1 MFKILTHSRAAKLKL
16 TARTCQ
22 SISLRQKSG
31 KGNNV
36 LNSHPT
42 PTPTQ
47 PHMSAFSKAPP
58 PLRVLLLCAFPS
70 SGRSWHCRFAR
81 ALCARGAARRR
92 EDTGGG
98 QGGKLQKE
106 EAQKRTIRKRSE
118 SRLQSPR
125 VGSFCFC
132 LVSIELLCFSQAR
145 FAFLLVKATRPPAGK
160 PKPRSPTQPRLE
172 HHAALGTRSLS
183 PMVGAMV

>member
-1 MFKILTHSRAAKLKL
+1 MGSHPTGGSIVAQCVHYPSYPVAMFKILTHSLAAKLKL
-16 TARTCQ
+16 TARTGQ
-22 SISLRQKSG
+22 SISLRPKSG
-31 KGNNV
+31 KGNSV

-106 EAQKRTIRKRSE
+106 EAQKCTIRKRSANP
-118 SRLQSPR
+118 SPR
-125 VGSFCFC
+125 FVIM
-132 LVSIELLCFSQAR
+132 V
-145 FAFLLVKATRPPAGK
+145 P
-160 PKPRSPTQPRLE
+160 
-172 HHAALGTRSLS
+172 SLTLDNE
-183 PMVGAMV
+183 VV